1 MTQTSIPVEQQ
12 HPIAAGCAWCGKPT
26 STQTS
31 IGDGSSGK
39 VKHIRMSTLVFV
51 SPQHLAMVEKNR
63 EADGLLRRRRLLLGR
78 ADRATD
84 TGKREAMLAE
94 VEEIQVRLRRDGFSW
109 S

>member
-51 SPQHLAMVEKNR
+51 CPQHLAMVEKDR
-63 EADGLLRRRRLLLGR
+63 EADELLRRRKLLLGQ
-78 ADRATD
+78 ADRTLD
-84 TGKREAMLAE
+84 MGRREAMLAE
-94 VEEIQVRLRRDGFSW
+94 VKEIQARLRRNGFS
-109 S
+109 